1 MDAAR
6 IAATSKETAENVRD
20 DMLDD
25 PDRRETNTRTATD
38 RRRR

>member
-6 IAATSKETAENVRD
+6 IAATSKETAENARD

-25 PDRRETNTRTATD
+25 SDRRETNTPAATG